1 MSHFA
6 ETSAAE
12 QELLSR
18 QRSSPRL
25 WLWLALLAAL
35 LVAMTWR
42 TFGPQ
47 TVVEEEGNGR
57 KHPAVGTRFTAV
69 SLEPLTGGGQPM
81 SEENL
86 TGKVTLINFWGAW
99 CGPCRIEFPHLVE
112 LEEHFRNW
120 ADFQF
125 LSVSSPG
132 TPGSEPTLREETEQF
147 LREQR
152 ATFRTFR
159 DPEDKAKLALV
170 AAARLDHFGFP
181 TTVLI
186 GRDGTIRGLWDG
198 YRPGDERH
206 LERAIEAALLED

>member
-6 ETSAAE
+6 ESSAAE
-12 QELLSR
+12 QEQLPR

-25 WLWLALLAAL
+25 WLWLTLLAAL
-35 LVAMTWR
+35 VMATAWR
-42 TFGPQ
+42 IFGPH
-47 TVVEEEGNGR
+47 TPEEEGNGR
-57 KHPAVGTRFTAV
+57 KHPAVGTKFTAV
-69 SLEPLTGGGQPM
+69 TLEPLTGGSQPIG
-81 SEENL
+81 EADL
-86 TGKVTLINFWGAW
+86 AGKVTLINFWGTW

-112 LEEHFRNW
+112 LEEHFHSR

-132 TPGSEPTLREETEQF
+132 TPAGEATLRADTEHF

-152 ATFRTFR
+152 ATFRTFS
-159 DPEDKAKLALV
+159 DPEDKTKLALV

-186 GRDGTIRGLWDG
+186 GQDGTIRGLWDG

-206 LERAIEAALLED
+206 LERAIEAALRGN